1 MPILNETAIQDLVSN
16 TGSKQFFR
24 DTHTV
29 WYNRNRQPHRI
40 GGPAIEYNNGDRVW
54 YQNGAFHR
62 TDGPAV
68 EYNNGDQEW
77 WLHGIRHRED
87 GPAIINAST
96 KHYQWFLN
104 GTKFWFDEWCEVLG
118 IPACE
123 KTMYILQYT

>member
-87 GPAIINAST
+87 GPAIINA
-96 KHYQWFLN
+96 
-104 GTKFWFDEWCEVLG
+104 
-118 IPACE
+118 PRP
-123 KTMYILQYT
+123 

>member
-24 DTHTV
+24 DTHT
-29 WYNRNRQPHRI
+29 
-40 GGPAIEYNNGDRVW
+40 VW

-104 GTKFWFDEWCEVLG
+104 GTKFWFDEWGEVLG